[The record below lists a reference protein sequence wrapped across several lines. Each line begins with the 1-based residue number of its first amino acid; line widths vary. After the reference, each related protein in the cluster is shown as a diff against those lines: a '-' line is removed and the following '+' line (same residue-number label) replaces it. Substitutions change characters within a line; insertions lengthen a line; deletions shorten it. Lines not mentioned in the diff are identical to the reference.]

1 MAFALKDACNVL
13 ITSRATNKPFLY
25 ADYLNSCSLSVS
37 SEPVY
42 ARAKGINKITFDG
55 AKTGTF
61 TMETEIFEIKYLALI
76 LGGKVS
82 KESGKFAKRHVGT
95 VDSQG
100 KIVLPEKPITGS
112 ISTFVLG
119 RDNKEHI
126 KEISVVPTVDGQNAL
141 TYTGGGAPQQNET
154 IAIYYLTE
162 VPSATKIK
170 VTDEV
175 NSDAFKIEGITAIR
189 NEFNED
195 ELFQLRIFNAKPQTN
210 AELTLSAEN
219 VSSFS
224 ATFDLM
230 VDENNEMIELLM
242 LSSEDP
248 ASLTSAER
256 SVKEK

>member
-13 ITSRATNKPFLY
+13 ITSRTTNKPFLY
-25 ADYLNSCSLSVS
+25 ADYLNSCSLSIS
-37 SEPVY
+37 SEAIY
-42 ARAKGINKITFDG
+42 ARAKGMNKITFDG

-61 TMETEIFEIKYLALI
+61 TMETEIFEMKYLALI
-76 LGGKVS
+76 LGGQIS
-82 KESGKFAKRHVGT
+82 TETGNFAKRHVGN
-95 VDSQG
+95 VDAQG
-100 KIVLPEKPITGS
+100 KIVLPEAPMTGS
-112 ISTFVLG
+112 ITTFVLG
-119 RDNKEHI
+119 RDNKEHVR
-126 KEISVVPTVDGQNAL
+126 EIAVVPTVDNSTNTL
-141 TYTGGGAPQQNET
+141 TYTGSDAPTQGEK
-154 IAIYYLTE
+154 IAIYYLTS

-170 VTDEV
+170 VTDAV

-230 VDENNEMIELLM
+230 VDENNEMVELLM
-242 LSSEDP
+242 LP
-248 ASLTSAER
+248 SANAVAEV
-256 SVKEK
+256 SKVKEK

>member
-1 MAFALKDACNVL
+1 
-13 ITSRATNKPFLY
+13 
-25 ADYLNSCSLSVS
+25 
-37 SEPVY
+37 
-42 ARAKGINKITFDG
+42 
-55 AKTGTF
+55 
-61 TMETEIFEIKYLALI
+61 METEIFEIKYLALI

-82 KESGKFAKRHVGT
+82 KEVGRFAKRHVGT

-100 KIVLPEKPITGS
+100 KIILPEKPVAGS

-126 KEISVVPTVDGQNAL
+126 KEITVVPTIDNSTNTL
-141 TYTGGGAPQQNET
+141 TYSGSVGVPTQSEK
-154 IAIYYLTE
+154 IAVYYLTE

-170 VTDEV
+170 VSDEV

-189 NEFNED
+189 NEVNED

-230 VDENNEMIELLM
+230 VDENNELIELLM
-242 LSSEDP
+242 LPSEE
-248 ASLTSAER
+248 TV
-256 SVKEK
+256 SVAKEKAVK

>member
-13 ITSRATNKPFLY
+13 ITSRTNNKPFLY
-25 ADYLNSCSLSVS
+25 ADYLNSCSLSIS
-37 SEPVY
+37 SEAIY
-42 ARAKGINKITFDG
+42 ARAKGMNKITFDG

-61 TMETEIFEIKYLALI
+61 TMETEIFEMKYLALI
-76 LGGKVS
+76 LGGQIS
-82 KESGKFAKRHVGT
+82 TETGNFAKRHVGN
-95 VDSQG
+95 VDAQG
-100 KIVLPEKPITGS
+100 KIVLPEAPMTGS
-112 ISTFVLG
+112 ITTFVLG
-119 RDNKEHI
+119 RDNKEHVR
-126 KEISVVPTVDGQNAL
+126 EIAVVPTVDNSTNTL
-141 TYTGGGAPQQNET
+141 TYTGSGAPTQGEK
-154 IAIYYLTE
+154 IAIYYLTS

-170 VTDEV
+170 VTDAV

-230 VDENNEMIELLM
+230 VDENNEMVELLM
-242 LSSEDP
+242 LP
-248 ASLTSAER
+248 SANAVAEV
-256 SVKEK
+256 SKVKEK

>member
-1 MAFALKDACNVL
+1 
-13 ITSRATNKPFLY
+13 
-25 ADYLNSCSLSVS
+25 
-37 SEPVY
+37 
-42 ARAKGINKITFDG
+42 
-55 AKTGTF
+55 
-61 TMETEIFEIKYLALI
+61 METEIFEIKYLALI

-82 KESGKFAKRHVGT
+82 KEAGKFAKRHVGT
-95 VDSQG
+95 VDASG
-100 KIVLPEKPITGS
+100 KIILPEKPVTGS

-119 RDNKEHI
+119 RDNKEHV
-126 KEISVVPTVDGQNAL
+126 KEIAVIPTVDGSNTL
-141 TYTGGGAPQQNET
+141 TYTGSGAPTQGEK

-170 VTDEV
+170 VTDAV

-242 LSSEDP
+242 LP
-248 ASLTSAER
+248 SAHAVAEI
-256 SVKEK
+256 KEATNNEIVMGE

>member
-37 SEPVY
+37 SEPVF
-42 ARAKGINKITFDG
+42 ARAKGMNKITFDG

-61 TMETEIFEIKYLALI
+61 TMETEIFELKYLALI

-82 KESGKFAKRHVGT
+82 KEAGKFAKRHVGT
-95 VDSQG
+95 VDSTG
-100 KIVLPEKPITGS
+100 KIQLPEKPVTGS

-126 KEISVVPTVDGQNAL
+126 KEITLKPSVDVSNAL
-141 TYTGGGAPQQNET
+141 TYTGSGAPTQDDK
-154 IAIYYLTE
+154 IAIYYLVD
-162 VPSATKIK
+162 VPQATKIL

-210 AELTLSAEN
+210 AELTMSAEN

-230 VDENNEMIELLM
+230 VDEKNEMIELLM
-242 LSSEDP
+242 LPSE
-248 ASLTSAER
+248 
-256 SVKEK
+256 K

>member
-13 ITSRATNKPFLY
+13 ITSRSTNKPFLY

-37 SEPVY
+37 SEPVF

-76 LGGKVS
+76 LGGEVS
-82 KESGKFAKRHVGT
+82 KEAGKFAKRYVGT
-95 VDSQG
+95 VNG
-100 KIVLPEKPITGS
+100 EGVITLPEAPVEGS

-119 RDNKEHI
+119 RDGKEHV
-126 KEISVVPTVDGQNAL
+126 KEVEVVPDIEGSTL
-141 TYTGGGAPQQNET
+141 TYRSGAPEEGQS
-154 IAIYYLTE
+154 IAVYYLVE
-162 VPSATKIK
+162 VPEATKIK
-170 VTDEV
+170 VNDAVQSE
-175 NSDAFKIEGITAIR
+175 AFKIEGITAIR

-210 AELTLSAEN
+210 AELTMSAEN

-242 LSSEDP
+242 LP
-248 ASLTSAER
+248 A
-256 SVKEK
+256 EK

>member
-13 ITSRATNKPFLY
+13 ITSRSTNKPFLY

-37 SEPVY
+37 SEPVF

-76 LGGKVS
+76 LGGEVS
-82 KESGKFAKRHVGT
+82 KEAGKFAKRYVGT
-95 VDSQG
+95 VNG
-100 KIVLPEKPITGS
+100 EGVITLPEAPVEGS

-119 RDNKEHI
+119 RDGKEHV
-126 KEISVVPTVDGQNAL
+126 KEVEVVPDIEGSTL
-141 TYTGGGAPQQNET
+141 TYESGAPEEGQS
-154 IAIYYLTE
+154 IAVYYLVE
-162 VPSATKIK
+162 VPEATKIK
-170 VTDEV
+170 VNDAVQSE
-175 NSDAFKIEGITAIR
+175 AFKIEGITAIR

-210 AELTLSAEN
+210 AELTMSAEN

-242 LSSEDP
+242 LP
-248 ASLTSAER
+248 A
-256 SVKEK
+256 EK

>member
-13 ITSRATNKPFLY
+13 ITSRTTNKPFLY

-37 SEPVY
+37 SEPVF
-42 ARAKGINKITFDG
+42 ARAKGMNKITFDG

-61 TMETEIFEIKYLALI
+61 TMETEIFELKYLALI

-82 KESGKFAKRHVGT
+82 KEAGKFAKRHVGS
-95 VDSQG
+95 VDGSG
-100 KIVLPEKPITGS
+100 KITLPEKPVTGS

-119 RDNKEHI
+119 KDNKEHI
-126 KEISVVPTVDGQNAL
+126 KEVVTAPEVSEKEL
-141 TYTGGGAPQQNET
+141 TYSGGDAPKEGEK
-154 IAIYYLTE
+154 IAIYYLVE
-162 VPSATKIK
+162 VPNATKIS

-210 AELTLSAEN
+210 AEITMSAEN

-242 LSSEDP
+242 LPSEEP
-248 ASLTSAER
+248 VTLITAKR
-256 SVKEK
+256 K

>member
-37 SEPVY
+37 SEPVF
-42 ARAKGINKITFDG
+42 ARAKGMNKITFDG

-76 LGGKVS
+76 LGGKVT
-82 KESGKFAKRHVGT
+82 KEVGNFAKRHVGT
-95 VDSQG
+95 VDGSG
-100 KIVLPEKPITGS
+100 KITLPEAPMTGS

-119 RDNKEHI
+119 RDGKEHI
-126 KEISVVPTVDGQNAL
+126 REIEVNPTVEGKEL
-141 TYTGGGAPQQNET
+141 TYTGADAEGEK
-154 IAIYYLTE
+154 IAVYYLVE
-162 VPSATKIK
+162 VPNATKIS
-170 VTDEV
+170 VTDAV
-175 NSDAFKIEGITAIR
+175 NAESFKIEGVTAIR

-210 AELTLSAEN
+210 AELTMSAEN
-219 VSSFS
+219 VSNFS

-230 VDENNEMIELLM
+230 VDENGEMIELLM
-242 LSSEDP
+242 L
-248 ASLTSAER
+248 AE
-256 SVKEK
+256 EK

>member
-1 MAFALKDACNVL
+1 
-13 ITSRATNKPFLY
+13 
-25 ADYLNSCSLSVS
+25 
-37 SEPVY
+37 
-42 ARAKGINKITFDG
+42 
-55 AKTGTF
+55 
-61 TMETEIFEIKYLALI
+61 METEIFELKYLALI

-82 KESGKFAKRHVGT
+82 KDAGKFAKRHVGS

-100 KIVLPEKPITGS
+100 KIILPEKPITGS
-112 ISTFVLG
+112 ITTFVLG

-126 KEISVVPTVDGQNAL
+126 KEITIVPSVDNSTNTL
-141 TYTGGGAPQQNET
+141 TYTGSGAPTQDNK

-162 VPSATKIK
+162 VPNATKIS

-242 LSSEDP
+242 LP
-248 ASLTSAER
+248 SAHAVAE
-256 SVKEK
+256 VKEVKGK

>member
-1 MAFALKDACNVL
+1 
-13 ITSRATNKPFLY
+13 
-25 ADYLNSCSLSVS
+25 
-37 SEPVY
+37 
-42 ARAKGINKITFDG
+42 
-55 AKTGTF
+55 
-61 TMETEIFEIKYLALI
+61 METEIFELKYLALI

-82 KESGKFAKRHVGT
+82 KDAGKFAKRHVGS

-100 KIVLPEKPITGS
+100 KIQLPEKPITGS

-126 KEISVVPTVDGQNAL
+126 KEITLKPSVDVSNAL
-141 TYTGGGAPQQNET
+141 TYTGSGAPTQDDK
-154 IAIYYLTE
+154 IAIYYLVD
-162 VPSATKIK
+162 VPQATKIL

-210 AELTLSAEN
+210 AELTMSAEN

-242 LSSEDP
+242 LPSEE
-248 ASLTSAER
+248 ATTVAQI
-256 SVKEK
+256 KEK

>member
-1 MAFALKDACNVL
+1 
-13 ITSRATNKPFLY
+13 
-25 ADYLNSCSLSVS
+25 
-37 SEPVY
+37 
-42 ARAKGINKITFDG
+42 
-55 AKTGTF
+55 
-61 TMETEIFEIKYLALI
+61 METEIFELKYLALI

-82 KESGKFAKRHVGT
+82 KDAGKFAKRHVGT

-100 KIVLPEKPITGS
+100 KIQLPEKPITGS

-126 KEISVVPTVDGQNAL
+126 KEITLKPSVDVSNAL
-141 TYTGGGAPQQNET
+141 TYTGSGAPTQDDK
-154 IAIYYLTE
+154 IAIYYLVD
-162 VPSATKIK
+162 VPQATKIL

-210 AELTLSAEN
+210 AELTMSAEN

-242 LSSEDP
+242 LPSEE
-248 ASLTSAER
+248 ATA
-256 SVKEK
+256 VAQIKEK

>member
-37 SEPVY
+37 SEPVF
-42 ARAKGINKITFDG
+42 ARAKGMNKITFDG

-61 TMETEIFEIKYLALI
+61 TMETEIFELKYLALI

-82 KESGKFAKRHVGT
+82 KEAGKFAKRHVGT
-95 VDSQG
+95 VDATG
-100 KIVLPEKPITGS
+100 KIQLPEKPVTGS

-126 KEISVVPTVDGQNAL
+126 KEITLKPSVDVSNAL
-141 TYTGGGAPQQNET
+141 TYTGSGAPTQDEK
-154 IAIYYLTE
+154 IAIYYLVD
-162 VPSATKIK
+162 VPQATKIL

-175 NSDAFKIEGITAIR
+175 NPDAFKIEGITAIR

-210 AELTLSAEN
+210 AELTMSAEN

-230 VDENNEMIELLM
+230 VNENNEMIELLM
-242 LSSEDP
+242 LPSEE
-248 ASLTSAER
+248 ATA
-256 SVKEK
+256 VAQIKEK

>member
-1 MAFALKDACNVL
+1 MAFALKDACDVL
-13 ITSRATNKPFLY
+13 ITSRTTNKPFLY

-37 SEPVY
+37 SEAVF
-42 ARAKGINKITFDG
+42 ARAKGMNKITFDG

-61 TMETEIFEIKYLALI
+61 TMETEIFELKYLALI

-82 KESGKFAKRHVGT
+82 KEAGKFAKRHVGT
-95 VDSQG
+95 VDSTG
-100 KIVLPEKPITGS
+100 KIQLPEKPVTGS

-126 KEISVVPTVDGQNAL
+126 KEITLKPSVDVSNAL
-141 TYTGGGAPQQNET
+141 TYTGSGAPTQDDK
-154 IAIYYLTE
+154 IAIYYLVD
-162 VPSATKIK
+162 VPQATKIL

-175 NSDAFKIEGITAIR
+175 NPDAFKIEGITAIR

-210 AELTLSAEN
+210 AELTMSAEN

-230 VDENNEMIELLM
+230 VNENNEMIELLM
-242 LSSEDP
+242 LPSEE
-248 ASLTSAER
+248 ATA
-256 SVKEK
+256 VAQIKEK

>member
-13 ITSRATNKPFLY
+13 ITSRSTNKPFLY

-37 SEPVY
+37 SEPVF
-42 ARAKGINKITFDG
+42 ARAKGINKITFNG

-76 LGGKVS
+76 LGGEVS
-82 KESGKFAKRHVGT
+82 KEAGKFAKRYVGT
-95 VDSQG
+95 VNG
-100 KIVLPEKPITGS
+100 EGVITLPEEPVEGS

-119 RDNKEHI
+119 RDGKEHV
-126 KEISVVPTVDGQNAL
+126 KEVEVSPSIEGSTL
-141 TYTGGGAPQQNET
+141 TYGFGAPEEGQS
-154 IAIYYLTE
+154 IAVYYLVE
-162 VPSATKIK
+162 VPEATKIK
-170 VTDEV
+170 VNDAIQSE
-175 NSDAFKIEGITAIR
+175 AFKIEGITAIR

-210 AELTLSAEN
+210 AELTMSAEN

-242 LSSEDP
+242 LP
-248 ASLTSAER
+248 A
-256 SVKEK
+256 EK

>member
-1 MAFALKDACNVL
+1 MAFALKDACDVL
-13 ITSRATNKPFLY
+13 ITSRTTNKPFLY

-37 SEPVY
+37 SEAVF
-42 ARAKGINKITFDG
+42 ARAKGMNKITFDG

-76 LGGKVS
+76 LGGQVTT
-82 KESGKFAKRHVGT
+82 ETGNFAKRFVGT

-100 KIVLPEKPITGS
+100 KIVLPEKPVTGS

-119 RDNKEHI
+119 RDNKEHV
-126 KEISVVPTVDGQNAL
+126 KEITTAPSVDGSNTL
-141 TYTGGGAPQQNET
+141 TYGTGLNAPTQSEK

-170 VTDEV
+170 VTDAV

-242 LSSEDP
+242 LP
-248 ASLTSAER
+248 SAHAVAEIKE
-256 SVKEK
+256 VKGK

>member
-1 MAFALKDACNVL
+1 MAFALKDACDVL
-13 ITSRATNKPFLY
+13 ITSRTTNKPFLY
-25 ADYLNSCSLSVS
+25 ADYLNSCSLSIS
-37 SEPVY
+37 SEPVF
-42 ARAKGINKITFDG
+42 ARAKGMNKITFDG

-82 KESGKFAKRHVGT
+82 TEAGKFAKRFTGA
-95 VDSQG
+95 VDAQG
-100 KIVLPEKPITGS
+100 KIVLPDKPVTGS
-112 ISTFVLG
+112 ITTFTLG
-119 RDNKEHI
+119 RDNKEHV
-126 KEISVVPTVDGQNAL
+126 KEITLVPTIDSATNTL
-141 TYTGGGAPQQNET
+141 TYMGTGAPTQNEK
-154 IAIYYLTE
+154 IAIYYLTD
-162 VPSATKIK
+162 VPNATKIK

-242 LSSEDP
+242 LPSE
-248 ASLTSAER
+248 AVVAEPVA
-256 SVKEK
+256 VKAK

>member
-1 MAFALKDACNVL
+1 MVEYC
-13 ITSRATNKPFLY
+13 R
-25 ADYLNSCSLSVS
+25 
-37 SEPVY
+37 
-42 ARAKGINKITFDG
+42 NKITFDG

-61 TMETEIFEIKYLALI
+61 TMETEIFELKYLALI

-82 KESGKFAKRHVGT
+82 KEAGKFAKRHVGT
-95 VDSQG
+95 VDATG
-100 KIVLPEKPITGS
+100 KIQLPEKPVTGS

-126 KEISVVPTVDGQNAL
+126 KEITLKPSVDVSNAL
-141 TYTGGGAPQQNET
+141 TYTGSGAPTQDDK
-154 IAIYYLTE
+154 IAIYYLVD
-162 VPSATKIK
+162 VPQATKIL

-210 AELTLSAEN
+210 AELTMSAEN

-242 LSSEDP
+242 LPSEE
-248 ASLTSAER
+248 ATA
-256 SVKEK
+256 VAQIKEKYVYPIR

>member
-13 ITSRATNKPFLY
+13 ITSRSTNKPFLY

-37 SEPVY
+37 SEPVF

-76 LGGKVS
+76 LGGEVS
-82 KESGKFAKRHVGT
+82 KEAGKFAKRYVGT
-95 VDSQG
+95 VNG
-100 KIVLPEKPITGS
+100 EGVITLPEEPVEGS

-119 RDNKEHI
+119 RDGKEHV
-126 KEISVVPTVDGQNAL
+126 KEVEVSPSIAGNTL
-141 TYTGGGAPQQNET
+141 TYESDAPEEGQS
-154 IAIYYLTE
+154 IAVYYLVE
-162 VPSATKIK
+162 VPEATKIK
-170 VTDEV
+170 VNDAVQSE
-175 NSDAFKIEGITAIR
+175 AFKIEGITAIR

-210 AELTLSAEN
+210 AELTMSAEN

-242 LSSEDP
+242 LPSE
-248 ASLTSAER
+248 
-256 SVKEK
+256 K

>member
-82 KESGKFAKRHVGT
+82 KESGKFAKRHVGK

-100 KIVLPEKPITGS
+100 KIILPEKPITGS

-119 RDNKEHI
+119 RDNKEHV

-141 TYTGGGAPQQNET
+141 TYTGAGAPQQNET

-175 NSDAFKIEGITAIR
+175 NSDAFKIEGVTAIR

-248 ASLTSAER
+248 ASLASAER
-256 SVKEK
+256 AVKEK

>member
-37 SEPVY
+37 SEPVF
-42 ARAKGINKITFDG
+42 ARAKGMNKITFDG

-82 KESGKFAKRHVGT
+82 KESGKFAKRHVGS

-100 KIVLPEKPITGS
+100 KIVLPEKPVTGS

-119 RDNKEHI
+119 RDNKEHV
-126 KEISVVPTVDGQNAL
+126 KEITVVPSVEGNTTL
-141 TYTGGGAPQQNET
+141 TYTGGGAPQQNEK
-154 IAIYYLTE
+154 IVIYYLTE

-175 NSDAFKIEGITAIR
+175 NSDAFKIEGVTAIR

-242 LSSEDP
+242 LSSE
-248 ASLTSAER
+248 ASSSLASAER

>member
-13 ITSRATNKPFLY
+13 ITSRSTNKPFLY

-37 SEPVY
+37 SEPVF
-42 ARAKGINKITFDG
+42 ARAKGMNKITFDG

-82 KESGKFAKRHVGT
+82 KGAGQFAKRYVGS

-100 KIVLPEKPITGS
+100 KITLPEKPVTGS

-126 KEISVVPTVDGQNAL
+126 KEISVVPSIESQTTLA
-141 TYTGGGAPQQNET
+141 YTGLGAPQQNEK

-162 VPSATKIK
+162 VPDATKIK
-170 VTDEV
+170 ITDEV
-175 NSDAFKIEGITAIR
+175 NAESFKIEGITAIR

-210 AELTLSAEN
+210 AELTMSAEN

-242 LSSEDP
+242 LPAEETMSLASE
-248 ASLTSAER
+248 
-256 SVKEK
+256 VKVAKAK

>member
-1 MAFALKDACNVL
+1 
-13 ITSRATNKPFLY
+13 
-25 ADYLNSCSLSVS
+25 
-37 SEPVY
+37 
-42 ARAKGINKITFDG
+42 
-55 AKTGTF
+55 
-61 TMETEIFEIKYLALI
+61 METEIFEIKYLALI

-82 KESGKFAKRHVGT
+82 KEAGKFAKRHVGT
-95 VDSQG
+95 VDASG
-100 KIVLPEKPITGS
+100 KIILPEKPVTGS

-126 KEISVVPTVDGQNAL
+126 KEITVVPTIDNSTNTL
-141 TYTGGGAPQQNET
+141 TYSGGVGVPTQNEK
-154 IAIYYLTE
+154 IAVYYLTE

-242 LSSEDP
+242 LPSEE
-248 ASLTSAER
+248 TM
-256 SVKEK
+256 SVAKEKAVK

>member
-13 ITSRATNKPFLY
+13 ITSRSTNKPFLY

-37 SEPVY
+37 SEPVF
-42 ARAKGINKITFDG
+42 ARAKGINKITFNG

-76 LGGKVS
+76 LGGEVS
-82 KESGKFAKRHVGT
+82 KEAGKFAKRYVGT
-95 VDSQG
+95 VDG
-100 KIVLPEKPITGS
+100 EGTITLPEEPVEGS

-119 RDNKEHI
+119 RDGKEHV
-126 KEISVVPTVDGQNAL
+126 KEVEVSPSIAGSTL
-141 TYTGGGAPQQNET
+141 TYDSGAPEEGQS
-154 IAIYYLTE
+154 IVVYYLVE
-162 VPSATKIK
+162 VPEATKIK
-170 VTDEV
+170 VNDAVQSE
-175 NSDAFKIEGITAIR
+175 AFKIEGITAIR

-210 AELTLSAEN
+210 AELTMSAEN

-242 LSSEDP
+242 LP
-248 ASLTSAER
+248 A
-256 SVKEK
+256 EK

>member
-82 KESGKFAKRHVGT
+82 KESGKFAKRHVGK

-119 RDNKEHI
+119 RDNKEHV
-126 KEISVVPTVDGQNAL
+126 KEISVVPSVDGQNAL
-141 TYTGGGAPQQNET
+141 TYTGVGAPKQNET

-175 NSDAFKIEGITAIR
+175 NSDAFKIEGVTAIR

-242 LSSEDP
+242 LSSEEP
-248 ASLTSAER
+248 VTLASAER
-256 SVKEK
+256 AVKEK

>member
-13 ITSRATNKPFLY
+13 ITSRSTNKPFLY

-37 SEPVY
+37 SEPVF

-76 LGGKVS
+76 LGGEVS
-82 KESGKFAKRHVGT
+82 KEAGKFAKRYVGT
-95 VDSQG
+95 VNG
-100 KIVLPEKPITGS
+100 EGVITLPEEPVEGS

-119 RDNKEHI
+119 RDGKEHV
-126 KEISVVPTVDGQNAL
+126 KEVEVVPDIAGSTL
-141 TYTGGGAPQQNET
+141 TYRSGAPEEGQS
-154 IAIYYLTE
+154 IAVYYLVE
-162 VPSATKIK
+162 VPEATKIK
-170 VTDEV
+170 VNDAVQSE
-175 NSDAFKIEGITAIR
+175 AFKIEGITAIR

-210 AELTLSAEN
+210 AELTMSAEN

-242 LSSEDP
+242 LP
-248 ASLTSAER
+248 A
-256 SVKEK
+256 EK

>member
-13 ITSRATNKPFLY
+13 ITSRSTNKPFLY

-37 SEPVY
+37 SEPVF
-42 ARAKGINKITFDG
+42 ARAKGINKITFNG

-76 LGGKVS
+76 LGGEVS
-82 KESGKFAKRHVGT
+82 KEAGKFAKRYVGT
-95 VDSQG
+95 VNG
-100 KIVLPEKPITGS
+100 EGVITLPEEPVEGS

-119 RDNKEHI
+119 RDGKEHV
-126 KEISVVPTVDGQNAL
+126 KEVEVVPDIEGSTL
-141 TYTGGGAPQQNET
+141 TYRSGAPEEGQS
-154 IAIYYLTE
+154 IAVYYLVE
-162 VPSATKIK
+162 VPEATKIK
-170 VTDEV
+170 VNDAVQSE
-175 NSDAFKIEGITAIR
+175 AFKIEGITAIR

-210 AELTLSAEN
+210 AELTMSAEN

-242 LSSEDP
+242 LP
-248 ASLTSAER
+248 A
-256 SVKEK
+256 EK

>member
-25 ADYLNSCSLSVS
+25 ADYLNSCSLSIS
-37 SEPVY
+37 SEPVF
-42 ARAKGINKITFDG
+42 AKVKGMNKITFDG

-82 KESGKFAKRHVGT
+82 KEAGKFAKRYVGT
-95 VDSQG
+95 VDEAG
-100 KIVLPEKPITGS
+100 KITLPEKPVVGS

-119 RDNKEHI
+119 RDGKEHK
-126 KEISVVPTVDGQNAL
+126 KEVVTVPEVDDMAL
-141 TYTGGGAPQQNET
+141 TYTGGDAPTVNDK
-154 IAIYYLTE
+154 IAIYYLVE
-162 VPSATKIK
+162 VPNATKIS
-170 VTDEV
+170 VTDAV
-175 NSDAFKIEGITAIR
+175 NSEAFKIEGITAIR

-210 AELTLSAEN
+210 AELTMSAEN

-230 VDENNEMIELLM
+230 VDEDNNMIELLM
-242 LSSEDP
+242 LPSEDE
-248 ASLTSAER
+248 AVV
-256 SVKEK
+256 VKEVKRK

>member
-1 MAFALKDACNVL
+1 MKKK
-13 ITSRATNKPFLY
+13 S
-25 ADYLNSCSLSVS
+25 
-37 SEPVY
+37 
-42 ARAKGINKITFDG
+42 

-61 TMETEIFEIKYLALI
+61 TMETEIFELKYLALI

-82 KESGKFAKRHVGT
+82 KEAGKFAKRFVGT
-95 VDSQG
+95 VDSTG
-100 KIVLPEKPITGS
+100 KIQLPEKPVTGS

-126 KEISVVPTVDGQNAL
+126 KEITVKPSVDGGNAL
-141 TYTGGGAPQQNET
+141 TYTGSGAPTQEEK
-154 IAIYYLTE
+154 IAIYYLVD
-162 VPSATKIK
+162 VPSATKIL

-210 AELTLSAEN
+210 AELTMSAEN

-242 LSSEDP
+242 LPSEE
-248 ASLTSAER
+248 AVTVAEI
-256 SVKEK
+256 KEK